1 MTLRP
6 LVHALLLS
14 SLAVLAACESG
25 TQPEAAKP
33 TPPGA
38 PVRAAAVESAAV
50 ANRVRAVGVLAPR
63 DEVRLSFKV
72 GGVVQRVFVDA
83 GDRVRAGQILA
94 TLEQAEVNAAVRQAR
109 EAVQKAE
116 RDLERGRRLRA
127 DEVATEEQ
135 VQDLATA
142 YNVARADLDAAAFN
156 ARFSRIAAP
165 SDGVVQQRLAE
176 ENELVQ
182 GGQPVLV
189 LGSTESGW
197 IVRTSLSDRDIV
209 RVHVGDTA
217 TVSFDAFPGK
227 EFAGRVTQVAS
238 ASDPVTGTF
247 DVEIEVTA
255 NGERFVRGLVA
266 KATLQLAEPEAE
278 GDRTIVPVSAL
289 VEADGSRATVF
300 VVDSSGRVARRKE
313 VTVGPIVGDRVIIV
327 SGLRDGDR
335 VVTDGAA
342 WLDDG
347 EAIRIV
353 EGQG

>member
-1 MTLRP
+1 
-6 LVHALLLS
+6 
-14 SLAVLAACESG
+14 
-25 TQPEAAKP
+25 
-33 TPPGA
+33 
-38 PVRAAAVESAAV
+38 
-50 ANRVRAVGVLAPR
+50 
-63 DEVRLSFKV
+63 
-72 GGVVQRVFVDA
+72 
-83 GDRVRAGQILA
+83 
-94 TLEQAEVNAAVRQAR
+94 
-109 EAVQKAE
+109 
-116 RDLERGRRLRA
+116 
-127 DEVATEEQ
+127 VATEEQ